1 MGLTVSRTPVFGLGA
16 ASLLL
21 CGSAAAA
28 ATTATSDATGSATVL
43 HPLTVVKS
51 ADLDFG
57 TIIVAGAGTAVLD
70 PTSGA
75 ITTTGALTLSGTA
88 AHPARFT
95 TTGSR
100 NSNVHLRVPQQP
112 VTLTRVGGTETMT
125 VSNFTVDGA
134 TNRKIPQSQT
144 FDFAVGGTLAV
155 AAGQAEG
162 NYVGTFTMTV
172 QYP

>member
-1 MGLTVSRTPVFGLGA
+1 MGLSLSRTPVLGLGA
-16 ASLLL
+16 ALLL
-21 CGSAAAA
+21 LSSGPAAAVS
-28 ATTATSDATGSATVL
+28 ATKDATGTATVL
-43 HPLTVVKS
+43 HPLTVVKV

-57 TIIVAGAGTAVLD
+57 TIIVSGAGTAVLD

-75 ITTTGALTLSGTA
+75 VTTTGPLTISGTG
-88 AHPARFT
+88 AHPAKFT

-112 VTLTRVGGTETMT
+112 ITLTRVGGTETMT

-134 TNRKIPQSQT
+134 TNRKIPLSQT
-144 FDFAVGGTLAV
+144 FDFAVGGTLNV
-155 AAGQAEG
+155 AAGQADG
-162 NYVGTFTMTV
+162 NYLGTFTMTV